1 MRQLR
6 SVHIVERNFEPINR
20 RNYRMS
26 KVWNTLIDIQHLL
39 EDNFNATGM
48 EVFEPGMDRFN
59 QPGWVNR
66 VWTSELYRRAH
77 VDVVDARETKGLWMM
92 HCCIFPHIHNPA
104 PIYGFDVIA
113 GKNKITGCFH
123 DYSKAG
129 DDNHPMMEWFAD
141 EVAKLEWR
149 RERALPE
156 WATNIFSK
164 SMVAAGN
171 VSDEAELEQITNL
184 ARTTVTHY
192 LSTVA
197 ETNNTAIDTTSAQN
211 YYAQNQKCN
220 PHTPRVM
227 VSLGLSEEDVTHFIQ
242 ECLFPEIL
250 KAKE

>member
-1 MRQLR
+1 
-6 SVHIVERNFEPINR
+6 
-20 RNYRMS
+20 MS
-26 KVWNTLIDIQHLL
+26 KVWDTLIEVQHLL
-39 EDNFNATGM
+39 ERSFDETGT
-48 EVFEPGMDRFN
+48 EIFEPGMDRFN

-66 VWTSELYRRAH
+66 VWTSGSYRRAH

-92 HCCIFPHIHNPA
+92 HCCIFPHTHNPA
-104 PIYGFDVIA
+104 PIYGFDVVA

-129 DDNHPMMEWFAD
+129 DPEHPMMEWFAG

-171 VSDEAELEQITNL
+171 VQSDEELEQIIAMAKTTL
-184 ARTTVTHY
+184 AHY
-192 LSTVA
+192 LETVA
-197 ETNNTAIDTTSAQN
+197 ETNNTALDTTPAQN
-211 YYAQNQKCN
+211 YYCENQKQN

-227 VSLGLSEEDVTHFIQ
+227 VSLGLSEEDVKVFIQ
-242 ECLFPEIL
+242 ECLFPNIR
-250 KAKE
+250 